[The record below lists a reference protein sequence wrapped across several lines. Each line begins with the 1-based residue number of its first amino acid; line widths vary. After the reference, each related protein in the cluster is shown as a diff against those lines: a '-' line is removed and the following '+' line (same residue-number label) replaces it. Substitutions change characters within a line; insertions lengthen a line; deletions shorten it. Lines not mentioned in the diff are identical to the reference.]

1 LARPLSEQ
9 KREAILAA
17 ATELVATLGVG
28 APTAKIAQAAG
39 LAEGTL
45 FKYFATKDDLLNQL
59 YLWIKAD
66 LAEAMLKTY
75 PADAS
80 VHDRARHVWGSVIDW
95 GAKYPLKRRA
105 MRQLTVS
112 DRVTAQTRK
121 DGSAAFSQVSDML
134 DQCAAEGLVTVPA
147 AGAFA
152 SAVFDALAETT
163 LEFIAREPKK
173 KEHYKSAGFT
183 ALWHGVAG

>member
-1 LARPLSEQ
+1 MARPLSEQ

-17 ATELVATLGVG
+17 ATELVATQGVG
-28 APTAKIAQAAG
+28 APTAKIAQSAG

-45 FKYFATKDDLLNQL
+45 FKYFATKDELLNQL
-59 YLWIKAD
+59 YLAIKAD
-66 LAEAMLKTY
+66 LADAMLKAY
-75 PADAS
+75 PAEAS
-80 VHDRARHVWGSVIDW
+80 VVERARHVWGCVIDW

-112 DRVTAQTRK
+112 DRVTAETRK
-121 DGSAAFSQVSDML
+121 IGAAAFHEVSAML
-134 DQCAAEGLVTVPA
+134 DQCASEGLVAIDA

-152 SAVFDALAETT
+152 GAIFDALAETT

-173 KEHYKSAGFT
+173 KEHYKSAGFK
-183 ALWHGVAG
+183 ALWNGVAG